1 MKKIITTI
9 TIIGIV
15 AVGIIATQIKDINT
29 NDYGTQITFKDNS
42 GIWLEK

>member
-9 TIIGIV
+9 TIIATI
-15 AVGIIATQIKDINT
+15 AVGIIATQIKVINS
-29 NDYGTQITFKDNS
+29 NEYGTQITFKDNS